1 MTKKSNIESI
11 KEICQRYNNDKRR
24 MMDILIAIQS
34 QYRCIDAGSM
44 NELAI
49 QLACSRVEVEGVVSF
64 YSFFS
69 QSPKGVISIRLCDDI
84 IDRQAGVE
92 KITEIIQ
99 QELGIKVGE
108 TSQDGHY
115 SLDYTPCIG
124 LSDQAP
130 AAMVNDIVLT
140 SLTEDSIRHYLKK
153 LQDGCEPEYLVDEL
167 GDGKNAD
174 SQIQS
179 MVKNNIRQSGP
190 VLLGNT
196 SENQGLKKALKLT
209 PENII
214 EELIASGLR
223 GRGGA
228 GFSCGKKWLMA
239 ASTKVEQRYVICNAD
254 EGEPGTFKDRV
265 LLTEQPRLVI
275 EGMVIAAL
283 AINSD
288 QGIIYLRGEYVY
300 LHAYLESVLQELRD
314 ENKLGKNILNVKGF
328 NFDIRIQLG
337 AGAYIC
343 GEESSLISS
352 CEGRRGEPKTRPPF
366 PVEKGYLDCPTVVNN
381 VESFAC
387 VARILSEGASWFKS
401 MGTDISSGTKLLS
414 VCGDCNKPGVYEVEY
429 GITINELIK
438 LVDAPDVGAVQVGGP
453 SGELIAA
460 DSFDRMICFDDLAT
474 GGSMMIF
481 SPSRDVLEVV
491 EYFTEFFVE
500 ESCGYCTPCRVGNVF
515 LKERIH
521 KIRQGLG
528 EPGDLDYLK
537 ELSNCIII
545 TSRCGLGH
553 TSPNPILSS
562 IQHFPLVYSAL
573 LKEHKDGMQFG
584 FHVQD
589 ALQESRRLA
598 RHESYLFDA
607 DGNGNG
613 DEQGSDKQG

>member
-1 MTKKSNIESI
+1 MTMNEKVGFIQA
-11 KEICQRYNNDKRR
+11 ICQRHNNDKRR
-24 MMDILIAIQS
+24 MMDILIAIQK
-34 QYRCIDAGSM
+34 QYRCIDAESM
-44 NELAI
+44 NMLAL
-49 QLACSRVEVEGVVSF
+49 QLACPRVEVEGVVSF

-69 QSPKGVISIRLCDDI
+69 QSPKGVISIHLCDDI
-84 IDRQAGVE
+84 IDRHAGVE
-92 KITEIIQ
+92 RIAEIIQ
-99 QELGIKVGE
+99 QELAIKVGE
-108 TSQDGHY
+108 TSADGKY

-124 LSDQAP
+124 MSDQAP

-140 SLTEDSIRHYLKK
+140 SLTEESIRDYLNQLKE
-153 LQDGCEPEYLVDEL
+153 GCDPQALIETL

-174 SQIQS
+174 LHLGS
-179 MVKNNIRQSGP
+179 MVKNNIRQAGA
-190 VLLGNT
+190 VLLANT
-196 SENQGLKKALKLT
+196 PEGKGLKKALKLS
-209 PENII
+209 PEKII
-214 EELIASGLR
+214 EELTASGLR

-228 GFSCGKKWLMA
+228 GFSCGLKWQLA
-239 ASTKVEQRYVICNAD
+239 ASTEATKRYVICNAD

-265 LLTEQPRLVI
+265 LLTEQPQLVI
-275 EGMVIAAL
+275 EGMVIAAR

-288 QGIIYLRGEYVY
+288 EGIIYLRGEYVY
-300 LHAYLESVLQELRD
+300 LQGYLETVLQQLRD
-314 ENKLGKNILNVKGF
+314 ENKLGKDIANVKGF

-352 CEGRRGEPKTRPPF
+352 CEGKRGEPKTRPPF
-366 PVEKGYLDCPTVVNN
+366 PVERGYLDCPTVVNN

-387 VARILSEGASWFKS
+387 VARIIAEGARWFTA
-401 MGTDISSGTKLLS
+401 MGTAISSGTKLLS
-414 VCGDCNKPGVYEVEY
+414 VCGDCTKPGVYEVEY

-438 LVDAPDVGAVQVGGP
+438 LVDAPEVGAVQVGGP
-453 SGELIAA
+453 SGEMIAA
-460 DSFDRMICFDDLAT
+460 DSFERKICFEDLAT
-474 GGSMMIF
+474 GGSIMMF
-481 SPSRDVLEVV
+481 ASTRDVLEIV
-491 EYFTEFFVE
+491 EYFMEFFVE

-528 EPGDLDYLK
+528 EPADLDYLR
-537 ELSNCIII
+537 ELANNIII

-562 IQHFPLVYSAL
+562 IQYFPLVYSAL

-607 DGNGNG
+607 DGNENEG
-613 DEQGSDKQG
+613 

>member
-1 MTKKSNIESI
+1 MNIESI
-11 KEICQRYNNDKRR
+11 KEICLRYNNDKRR
-24 MMDILIAIQS
+24 MMDILIAIQN
-34 QYRCIDAGSM
+34 QYRCIDTASM
-44 NELAI
+44 NELSI
-49 QLACSRVEVEGVVSF
+49 LLACSRVEVEGVVTF

-69 QSPKGVISIRLCDDI
+69 QSPKGAITIRLCDDI
-84 IDRQAGVE
+84 IDRHAGVE
-92 KITEIIQ
+92 KIADIIQ
-99 QELGIKVGE
+99 QELGIVVGE
-108 TSQDGHY
+108 TSQDGRY

-130 AAMVNDIVLT
+130 AAMINDIVLT

-153 LQDGCEPEYLVDEL
+153 LQEGCEPQGLVNEF
-167 GDGKNAD
+167 GDGKNSD
-174 SQIQS
+174 PKIQS
-179 MVKNNIRQSGP
+179 MVNNNIRQSGP

-196 SENQGLKKALKLT
+196 KDNKGLEKALKLT
-209 PENII
+209 PEKII
-214 EELIASGLR
+214 EELTESGLR

-228 GFSCGKKWLMA
+228 GFPCAKKWSMA
-239 ASTKVEQRYVICNAD
+239 ASTKSEHRYVICNAD

-283 AINSD
+283 AIKSD

-300 LHAYLESVLQELRD
+300 LHAYLESILQQLRD
-314 ENKLGKNILNVKGF
+314 ENKLGNNVLNVKDF

-381 VESFAC
+381 VETFAC
-387 VARILSEGASWFKS
+387 VARILAEGASWFSS
-401 MGTDISSGTKLLS
+401 MGTEVSSGTKLLS
-414 VCGDCNKPGVYEVEY
+414 VCGDCNKPGVYEIEF
-429 GITINELIK
+429 GMTINELII
-438 LVDAPDVGAVQVGGP
+438 LVDAPEVGSVQVGGP

-460 DSFDRMICFDDLAT
+460 NSFDRKICFEDLAT

-481 SPSRDVLEVV
+481 SSSRDVLEVV
-491 EYFTEFFVE
+491 EYFTEFFVD

-521 KIRQGLG
+521 KIRRGLG
-528 EPGDLDYLK
+528 EPSDLDYLK
-537 ELSNCIII
+537 ELSHNIII

-562 IQHFPLVYSAL
+562 MLHFPLVYSAL
-573 LKEHKDGMQFG
+573 LKEHKDGIQFS

-589 ALQESRRLA
+589 ALKESRRLA

-607 DGNGNG
+607 DGNGKK
-613 DEQGSDKQG
+613 E